1 MKKFLL
7 FVAAAM
13 SFSSAA
19 VAECDLMDFIGGESD
34 SSKNTESSFLE
45 ISSGMSSLS
54 STYGSAQ
61 TSGTSGCGDTALFRG
76 RQRLF
81 VHAMIDNL
89 SQEIAQGGGE
99 HLQTLG
105 TLMGC
110 AKSDYGYLAVMARR
124 NYGRLFPSVEP
135 VPEAFLARFKAQLR
149 EHPRIRQSCV
159 YI

>member
-1 MKKFLL
+1 MKKLLL

-13 SFSSAA
+13 LFSSAA
-19 VAECDLMDFIGGESD
+19 VAECDLMDFVGGESD
-34 SSKNTESSFLE
+34 GSSSTGNAITEVTSAWST
-45 ISSGMSSLS
+45 SS

-61 TSGTSGCGDTALFRG
+61 TSGTSGCGETAMFRV

-110 AKSDYGYLAVMARR
+110 AKSEYGYLAVMARR

-149 EHPRIRQSCV
+149 EHPRIRRSCV

>member
-1 MKKFLL
+1 MKMLLL

-13 SFSSAA
+13 LFGSTA
-19 VAECDLMDFIGGESD
+19 VAECDIFDFVGGESD
-34 SSKNTESSFLE
+34 GSSSTGNA
-45 ISSGMSSLS
+45 ISEVTSGWSTSS

-61 TSGTSGCGDTALFRG
+61 TSGTSGCGETALFRVK
-76 RQRLF
+76 QRLF

-99 HLQTLG
+99 HLQSLG

-110 AKSDYGYLAVMARR
+110 PKSDYGHLAVMARR

-135 VPEAFLARFKAQLR
+135 VPELFLARFKAQMR
-149 EHPRIRQSCV
+149 EHPRIWQSCV